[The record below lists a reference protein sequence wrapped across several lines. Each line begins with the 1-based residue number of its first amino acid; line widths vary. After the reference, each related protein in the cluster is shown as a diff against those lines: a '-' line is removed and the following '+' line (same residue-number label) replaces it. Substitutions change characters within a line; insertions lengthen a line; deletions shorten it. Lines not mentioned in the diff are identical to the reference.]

1 MQEHRY
7 SFDVDATP
15 EEIWGVMHQRP
26 TNRSSGPVEI
36 GEFGPIR
43 RKIEHG
49 PVTIEI
55 LHDHDTWLGNLR
67 DIVPPIRP

>member
-1 MQEHRY
+1 MVQEHRY

-26 TNRSSGPVEI
+26 TERPSGRGEI

-43 RKIEHG
+43 QEDRARS
-49 PVTIEI
+49 
-55 LHDHDTWLGNLR
+55 R
-67 DIVPPIRP
+67 DDRDPARG